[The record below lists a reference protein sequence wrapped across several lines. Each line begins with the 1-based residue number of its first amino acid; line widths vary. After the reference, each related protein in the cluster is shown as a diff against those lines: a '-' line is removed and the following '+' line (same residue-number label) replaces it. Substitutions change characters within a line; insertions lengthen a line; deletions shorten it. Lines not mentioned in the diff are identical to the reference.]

1 MVHSKRAGLRCG
13 KLIVGGWLPGFRR
26 FGGKA
31 GLMLEL
37 RGRSGYGT
45 RQLSVKSMHERG
57 TSWPA

>member
-1 MVHSKRAGLRCG
+1 MVHSKGAASRSG
-13 KLIVGGWLPGFRR
+13 KLIVGGWLSEIRR
-26 FGGKA
+26 VGGKA